1 MKRMKRMK
9 LMAGIAVALLMGL
22 PTLYGQSNNIV
33 MPVPETTSVNGVVQ
47 VTIPF
52 DFSVSGKTLAA
63 GEYLI
68 APSGEKGIAFKG
80 VKGNGAAVVL
90 THPISNSKADGPK
103 LVFHRYGDKYF
114 LAQAWLRYSDTGCE
128 LFASPDEI
136 QMARA
141 YRQQNVELVAAK

>member
-1 MKRMKRMK
+1 MKRMKWIV
-9 LMAGIAVALLMGL
+9 AIAVGLLIGS
-22 PTLYGQSNNIV
+22 TNLYAQSNKVV
-33 MPVPETTSVNGVVQ
+33 MQVPETTSVNGAVQ

-68 APSGEKGIAFKG
+68 APSGEKGISLKN
-80 VKGNGAAVVL
+80 VKGSEGAMVL
-90 THPISNSKADGPK
+90 SHPLSNSKADGPK

-128 LFASPDEI
+128 LFASSEEI
-136 QMARA
+136 RLARA